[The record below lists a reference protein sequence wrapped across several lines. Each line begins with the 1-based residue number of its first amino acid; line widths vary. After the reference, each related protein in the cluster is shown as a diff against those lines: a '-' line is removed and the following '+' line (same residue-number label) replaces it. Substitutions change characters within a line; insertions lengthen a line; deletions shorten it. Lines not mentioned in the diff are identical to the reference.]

1 MRAFLVLLFT
11 AAPVIAFAASADSDN
26 LSLFPMTLKM
36 LAALGVVI
44 GLFLLLYALA
54 RKSRTWLPGAA
65 AQDAINVRAV
75 RHLGPK
81 RALYLVDVD
90 GRRFFISASGEQIR
104 LLSEWDPPQDLSNG
118 EPEGTDEEGR
128 TSFAALLQRQFRG
141 KKNPVSE
148 ADSKL
153 TGATAYA
160 ESSAKQEEDKP
171 CPGA

>member
-1 MRAFLVLLFT
+1 MRTFLVLLFA
-11 AAPVIAFAASADSDN
+11 AAPVLAFAASADSDN

-54 RKSRTWLPGAA
+54 RKSRTWLPGGSVH
-65 AQDAINVRAV
+65 DAIHVRAV

-90 GRRFFISASGEQIR
+90 SRRFFISASGEQIQ
-104 LLSEWDPPQDLSNG
+104 LLSEWSPPQDLSNG
-118 EPEGTDEEGR
+118 ETEATDEEGL
-128 TSFAALLQRQFRG
+128 TSFATLMQRQFRG
-141 KKNPVSE
+141 KKKPVTE
-148 ADSKL
+148 GDSKFS
-153 TGATAYA
+153 GTAAHARASA
-160 ESSAKQEEDKP
+160 EPQEDKP